1 MPTSPPGSAPA
12 GPSGPPVT
20 AGPPAGPPAR
30 PVGNRTVRPLL
41 RGLLVAGISVSVF
54 ALCALVMT
62 LVITETAGVRG
73 AVLGLLAASTAIG
86 IVVPVFLWV
95 DRLEAEPLRW
105 MLFAFLWGALVAT
118 LGAAVLNELGMAV
131 FAGLRLDPLVAGA
144 VLVAPAVE
152 EALKALGV
160 LVIFWVARRE
170 FNGVVDGI
178 AYAGVTAAGFAF
190 VENVLYLGS
199 AYAELGGEGLAGV
212 FLLRVLMSPFAH
224 PMFTVCFGIA
234 LGFVAHRRSV
244 WRLLLP
250 LGGYLAAVALHTL
263 WNFAAVSTAGGWL
276 LVYLVVQVPLFV
288 GFVTLLV
295 WARRR
300 ESRMLRDHLTG
311 YGLNGWFT
319 PAEVAMLISPAERR
333 RARRWARQQGGRR
346 AARAMTSFQDE
357 AVELAVARRHI
368 ERGDDNPVWRRRE
381 QQLLHALTANRA
393 GFASPSAGGVGVRQ
407 Q

>member
-1 MPTSPPGSAPA
+1 MPTSPPGSAPV

-20 AGPPAGPPAR
+20 AGPPVR

-41 RGLLVAGISVSVF
+41 RGLLVAGVSVSVF

-131 FAGLRLDPLVAGA
+131 FAGLQVDPLVAGA

-263 WNFAAVSTAGGWL
+263 WNFAAVSTAEGWL

-300 ESRMLRDHLTG
+300 EGRMLRDHLTG

-368 ERGDDNPVWRRRE
+368 ERGDDNPVWPRRE
-381 QQLLHALTANRA
+381 QQLLHALTGNRA
-393 GFASPSAGGVGVRQ
+393 GFAPGSAGGVGVGEQ
-407 Q
+407 